1 MNFSYLILNTKKL
14 PNRERAQIRPRA
26 RSRRGLGGWDDER
39 REGRWGMELWGWRWM
54 EMGAWVMRE
63 GERVGV
69 VRGQPARSGGGVL
82 GAAEAVWRALLGP
95 RLEQN

>member
-1 MNFSYLILNTKKL
+1 
-14 PNRERAQIRPRA
+14 
-26 RSRRGLGGWDDER
+26 
-39 REGRWGMELWGWRWM
+39 MELWGWRWM
-54 EMGAWVMRE
+54 EMGVWVMGE